1 MILHRDTFGQS
12 RLQLDFRSAQSGYI
26 CNTAVLTCAEEDG
39 LGLLGETFVERECL
53 LEQSSALHGSIVL
66 QGRPPIRIRIS
77 RVSTSPARLRF
88 HAHSPANDQHS
99 GGRSTLRRM
108 V

>member
-1 MILHRDTFGQS
+1 MILHRDTFGGW

-53 LEQSSALHGSIVL
+53 FEPSSALHGSIVL
-66 QGRPPIRIRIS
+66 QGRPRKDPHPAITNVPGPPP
-77 RVSTSPARLRF
+77 VSCALP
-88 HAHSPANDQHS
+88 
-99 GGRSTLRRM
+99 GE
-108 V
+108 